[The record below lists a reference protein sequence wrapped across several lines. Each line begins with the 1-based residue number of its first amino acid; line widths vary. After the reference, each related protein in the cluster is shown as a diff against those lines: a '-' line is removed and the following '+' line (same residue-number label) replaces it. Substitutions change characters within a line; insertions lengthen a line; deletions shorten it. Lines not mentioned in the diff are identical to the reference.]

1 MPKQNLK
8 NNFIRQMILKKAFSV
23 FGIVIFLLII
33 FLPGYTKLQELK
45 DRNKDLEM
53 KIKYLNIEN
62 ALLQQ
67 EIKRIESDPIYQEK
81 IAREKMGVV
90 RKGEVPIKIIP
101 EKE

>member
-1 MPKQNLK
+1 
-8 NNFIRQMILKKAFSV
+8 MILKKAFSI

-45 DRNKDLEM
+45 DKNKDLET
-53 KIKYLNIEN
+53 KIKYLNVEN

-90 RKGEVPIKIIP
+90 RKGEIPIKIIP

>member
-45 DRNKDLEM
+45 DRNKDLET
-53 KIKYLNIEN
+53 KIKYLNVEN

-90 RKGEVPIKIIP
+90 RKGEIPIKIIP
-101 EKE
+101 EK